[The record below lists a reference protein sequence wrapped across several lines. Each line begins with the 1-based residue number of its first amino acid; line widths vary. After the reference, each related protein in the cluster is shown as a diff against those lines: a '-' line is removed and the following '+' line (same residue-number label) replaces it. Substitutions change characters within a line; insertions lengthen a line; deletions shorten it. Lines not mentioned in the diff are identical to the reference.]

1 MLLVAIKV
9 WRQKYGGLLSFVFFS
24 LAFSLGE
31 IIFEISVLNVLSKN
45 VLSKMFYLKK
55 TYLELYPS
63 CVFLNSDLICF

>member
-45 VLSKMFYLKK
+45 VLSKKNL
-55 TYLELYPS
+55 LGIVSLL
-63 CVFLNSDLICF
+63 CVSEQ

>member
-1 MLLVAIKV
+1 M
-9 WRQKYGGLLSFVFFS
+9 FFS

-63 CVFLNSDLICF
+63 CVFLNSDLIWF